1 MSGIPSFDSLSALV
15 AFSITVESGSFSSA
29 GRKLGLSASAV
40 GKAVDRL
47 EQRLGVT
54 LLTRTTRSLSLTGE
68 GDVLYRHAKR
78 VLVELQHA
86 EEALHLV
93 QKTPRGRLKISV
105 PTVLGRRVVVPA
117 MREFMDRYPEIVI
130 DLSLDDVKVNLIAGG
145 YDLAIR
151 LGELEDSDLRARVIG
166 PHSFITCAS
175 PEYLSKHG
183 TPRSTADLVQ
193 HCCIQYRFPTTGRP
207 EIWAFKN
214 QQPPLTLKR
223 VLVLNDGESLAS
235 AALAGIGITQ
245 APRYLVRDDVNNGRL
260 IPVLTDCTE
269 VRGNVSIVWPSG
281 RSKMPRVRAFVEFIS
296 QRLAEK
302 I

>member
-1 MSGIPSFDSLSALV
+1 MSRIPSFDSLSALV

-86 EEALHLV
+86 EEALHLA

-117 MREFMDRYPEIVI
+117 MREFMARYPEIVI
-130 DLSLDDVKVNLIAGG
+130 DLSLDDVKVDLIDGG

-166 PHSFITCAS
+166 PHSFITCDR
-175 PEYLSKHG
+175 P
-183 TPRSTADLVQ
+183 STSQ
-193 HCCIQYRFPTTGRP
+193 STGRLAP
-207 EIWAFKN
+207 PPIWSSIAAFSIGSR
-214 QQPPLTLKR
+214 PR
-223 VLVLNDGESLAS
+223 
-235 AALAGIGITQ
+235 AGQ
-245 APRYLVRDDVNNGRL
+245 RY
-260 IPVLTDCTE
+260 
-269 VRGNVSIVWPSG
+269 G
-281 RSKMPRVRAFVEFIS
+281 RSRIS
-296 QRLAEK
+296 SPLSR
-302 I
+302 

>member
-40 GKAVDRL
+40 SKAVDRL

-68 GDVLYRHAKR
+68 GDVLYRHARR

-93 QKTPRGRLKISV
+93 QKTPRGRLKVSV

-117 MREFMDRYPEIVI
+117 MREFMARYPEIMI
-130 DLSLDDVKVNLIAGG
+130 ELSLDDVKVDLIDGG

-166 PHSFITCAS
+166 PHAFITCAS

-214 QQPPLTLKR
+214 QPPLTLKPGF
-223 VLVLNDGESLAS
+223 VLNDGESLAS
-235 AALAGIGITQ
+235 AALAGIGIIQ
-245 APRYLVRDDVNNGRL
+245 APRYLVRDDVTNGRL
-260 IPVLTDCTE
+260 ISVLTEFTN
-269 VRGNVSIVWPSG
+269 VRGNVSIVWPAG
-281 RSKMPRVRAFVEFIS
+281 RSKVPRVRAFVEFIS
-296 QRLAEK
+296 QCLAEK